1 MKLLTRTINARTCP
15 EAWLNAF
22 EFLSTQ
28 PEHEFYNLILAIESP
43 ALMTPQDFRLHDLVD
58 TFLRSHNEEPIATV
72 AGTIFPGNYYLR
84 DGARGVYEIFPDEV
98 FPKLEQHS
106 WGTYAMRMLRRKGKD
121 GEAINPLKIMVAKLQ
136 NQMKKETQR
145 MRLAYEMNLTD
156 TDDDAFE
163 MPIYRPSEDANRFL
177 QQPCLSHLTFKLQP
191 PNNLI
196 LTVMYR
202 SHFYISK
209 TLGNLLG
216 LAQLQSFVAA
226 EANLEVGPLI
236 CHSTHARIDT
246 GASWTLTEVRQ
257 LLSERKSALL
267 PTVA

>member
-1 MKLLTRTINARTCP
+1 MKLLTHTINARTCS

-22 EFLSTQ
+22 EFLATQ
-28 PEHEFYNLILAIESP
+28 SGYEFYNLILAIESP
-43 ALMTPQDFRLHDLVD
+43 HVMTPQDFRIHDLVD
-58 TFLRSHNEEPIATV
+58 TFLRAHNEAPISTV

-84 DGARGVYEIFPDEV
+84 DGTRGVYETFPAEI
-98 FPKLEQHS
+98 FPKLDQHS

-121 GEAINPLKIMVAKLQ
+121 GEIINPLKIMVAKLKKQ
-136 NQMKKETQR
+136 VKKETQR
-145 MRLAYEMNLTD
+145 MRLAYEINVTD

-163 MPIYRPSEDANRFL
+163 MPIYRPAEDANRFL
-177 QQPCLSHLTFKLQP
+177 QQPCLSHLTFKLHP
-191 PNNLI
+191 PDDLI

-226 EANLEVGPLI
+226 ETKLNIGPLI

-246 GASWTLTEVRQ
+246 GQSWTLTEVRQ
-257 LLSERKSALL
+257 LLSECKSALL